1 MRATRGKP
9 ARHSRFPAFPPHFS
23 SPVLHFT
30 FLRSRFPAF
39 PLFRFSPPP
48 SPSLLPAR
56 RSPLASFTLIELLV
70 VIAIIAILAA
80 LLLPSLN
87 MARARARATNCMG
100 NLKQIGIG
108 FALYSND
115 YDGFWPNVDE
125 YKKTFLRETN
135 AGPASLTMGANYLGS
150 IAVTFCP
157 EHLARDK
164 ALRQSYPGDLAAGSA
179 SSSRTSY
186 MVNLYLRSPR
196 LWYEASGTSGHA
208 RPTDVRNPGDTLY
221 LADAARFNAATGSD
235 PTCLLPSY
243 LVAQAGIE
251 NFPLTVGQP
260 PTYGAAMRSV
270 YVLHPG
276 NSCNG
281 LFMDSHVESLQA
293 SKFST
298 SIKRGD
304 ANCIWDDL

>member
-1 MRATRGKP
+1 M
-9 ARHSRFPAFPPHFS
+9 
-23 SPVLHFT
+23 
-30 FLRSRFPAF
+30 
-39 PLFRFSPPP
+39 PLA
-48 SPSLLPAR
+48 AR

-87 MARARARATNCMG
+87 LARARARATNCMA
-100 NLKQIGIG
+100 NLKQIGLG
-108 FALYSND
+108 FSLYSND
-115 YDGFWPNVDE
+115 CDGWWPNTDE

-186 MVNLYLRSPR
+186 MVNLNVVSPR
-196 LWYEASGTSGHA
+196 LTYEANGSSGHA
-208 RPTDVRNPGDTLY
+208 RPTDVRSPGETLY
-221 LADAARFNAATGSD
+221 LADAARFTGASGND
-235 PTCLLPSY
+235 PTCLLPTY

-251 NFPLTVGQP
+251 NFPLTVGQS
-260 PTYGAAMRSV
+260 PTYGAAVRSV

-276 NSCNG
+276 NTCNG
-281 LFMDSHVESLQA
+281 LFMDGHVESLQ
-293 SKFST
+293 SWKFGT

-304 ANCIWDDL
+304 ANCIWDGL